1 MVEIIR
7 MIYTIA
13 VLALC
18 IIVNGKGMV
27 TYMKPFS
34 LLLKLNKISMSR
46 ARNLRCATFL
56 SFFLIA
62 CPLIIK
68 AQTTY
73 TQISNE
79 IDLVRAIND
88 RWSAELGIAGT
99 YSNTPS
105 EDRIFKTNIQRNIIG
120 WAHYQYSPRWKFSSF
135 LAYFHNKDVPE
146 IGQFKAPEWRFALQG
161 RYYFHKTGYIMNT
174 DIRAEVRFISDTA
187 GVFEDIYRYRQKFK
201 YLQPINSQILR
212 KGVVFVYASDEIIFR
227 SKAKETGMT
236 HFDRNLFT
244 VGAGY
249 LITDDLQIELAYVNE
264 FVPRDDG
271 NIIYNVLSLTLTVN
285 NLLRKVGKLIAGEPK
300 EPVVEE

>member
-1 MVEIIR
+1 
-7 MIYTIA
+7 
-13 VLALC
+13 
-18 IIVNGKGMV
+18 
-27 TYMKPFS
+27 
-34 LLLKLNKISMSR
+34 MSR

-146 IGQFKAPEWRFALQG
+146 IGQYESPEWRLAVQG
-161 RYYFHKTGYIMNT
+161 KYYFNKIGFTLNT
-174 DIRAEVRFISDTA
+174 DMRAELRFISDTA
-187 GVFEDIYRYRQKFK
+187 GVFEDVYRYRQKLKFLK
-201 YLQPINSQILR
+201 PLNSQMLR
-212 KGVVFVYASDEIIFR
+212 QGVVFVYASEELIFR
-227 SKAKETGMT
+227 STAKETGMT
-236 HFDRNLFT
+236 YFDRNLFS
-244 VGAGY
+244 VGVGY
-249 LITDDLQIELAYVNE
+249 LFTDDLQLELAYVNE
-264 FVPRDDG
+264 FLPRDDG
-271 NIIYNVLSLTLTVN
+271 NIISNVVSFTLTFN
-285 NLLRKVGKLIAGEPK
+285 NLLKKLGNMIAGEPK
-300 EPVVEE
+300 VPAGDE